1 MDKKEK
7 HRDLKAILASLFCL
21 SLVIRAVA
29 LWLFPVEHLSTNAE
43 IAYLG
48 GARMILDGTGIMYTK
63 YPIFTPPLYA
73 ILIALGTATF
83 GDELLP
89 IKLLQIIA
97 DSGTTCVVFII
108 AREILGQRIALLT
121 GFFLAFYPFSIYAA
135 LYIGSETL
143 FTFFL
148 SLFVLFLLRAVSFYS
163 VHWYLLAG
171 FSLGIATLIRG
182 TTQFFLVVVP
192 VALFLTCRT
201 LNKRILLGYLLMCF
215 AFVLCIAPWAVR
227 NYVVLKAVVPV
238 ATASSVFL
246 QGSNEKFL
254 TIEGKITWFPIY
266 FAELEKRG
274 IPMPAPGAGPVAFDK
289 YMFKAGLENY
299 LIRAESDPFSFIT
312 FFAEKFA
319 RLWFSTESGR
329 NHLIILVLNAPFYL
343 FALIGLIFLWR
354 KQSMHRSVWIVIVL
368 VGYFILLH
376 WISLPLFR
384 YVLPVMPYIIAF
396 ASAGILLSFERFI
409 NRPSRA

>member
-1 MDKKEK
+1 MDEKEK
-7 HRDLKAILASLFCL
+7 HPGLKAILATLFCL
-21 SLVIRAVA
+21 SLVVRAVA
-29 LWLFPVEHLSTNAE
+29 LWLFPVDHLSTNAE

-48 GARMILDGTGIMYTK
+48 GARMILDGPGIMNPK
-63 YPIFTPPLYA
+63 YPVFTPPLYA
-73 ILIALGTATF
+73 ILIALGAATF

-89 IKLLQIIA
+89 IKLVQIIA
-97 DSGTTCVVFII
+97 DSGTTCVVFLI
-108 AREILGQRIALLT
+108 AREILGQRVALLT
-121 GFFLAFYPFSIYAA
+121 GFFLVFYPFSIYAA

-148 SLFVLFLLRAVSFYS
+148 SLFVLFLLKAVSFRP

-182 TTQFFLVVVP
+182 TTQFVLAVVP
-192 VALFLTCRT
+192 IALFLASRT
-201 LNKRILLGYLLMCF
+201 VNRRILLGYLLMSL

-227 NYVVLKAVVPV
+227 NYVVLEAVVPV

-246 QGSNEKFL
+246 QGSNEEFL
-254 TIEGKITWFPIY
+254 TIDGKSIGFPRY
-266 FAELEKRG
+266 FSELEKRG
-274 IPMPAPGAGPVAFDK
+274 LSMPPPGAGPVAGDK

-319 RLWFSTESGR
+319 RLWFATESGR
-329 NHLIILVLNAPFYL
+329 NHLIILLLNAPFYL
-343 FALIGLIFLWR
+343 FALIGLIFLWK

-396 ASAGILLSFERFI
+396 ASAGILFSFERFI

>member
-1 MDKKEK
+1 MDEKEA
-7 HRDLKAILASLFCL
+7 HRGVRIILATLFCL
-21 SLVIRAVA
+21 SLVVRAVA

-48 GARMILDGTGIMYTK
+48 GARMILDGSGIMNPK
-63 YPIFTPPLYA
+63 YPVFTPPLYA
-73 ILIALGTATF
+73 ILIALGAAIF

-89 IKLLQIIA
+89 ITLVQIIA
-97 DSGTTCVVFII
+97 DSGTTCIVFLI
-108 AREILGQRIALLT
+108 AKEILGQRVALLT
-121 GFFLAFYPFSIYAA
+121 GVFLVFYPFSIYAA

-148 SLFVLFLLRAVSFYS
+148 SLFVLFLLRAVSFHS

-171 FSLGIATLIRG
+171 CSLGIATLIRG
-182 TTQFFLVVVP
+182 TTQFFLAVVP

-201 LNKRILLGYLLMCF
+201 VNRRILLGYLLMCF
-215 AFVLCIAPWAVR
+215 VFILCIAPWAVR
-227 NYVVLKAVVPV
+227 NYVVLNAVVPV

-254 TIEGKITWFPIY
+254 TIEGKITGFPVY

-274 IPMPAPGAGPVAFDK
+274 FSMPAPGTGPVAFDK

-319 RLWFSTESGR
+319 RLWFATESGR
-329 NHLIILVLNAPFYL
+329 NHPIILLLNAPFYL
-343 FALIGLIFLWR
+343 FALTGLIFLWG
-354 KQSMHRSVWIVIVL
+354 KGSMHQSAWIMIVL
-368 VGYFILLH
+368 VGYFVLLH

-384 YVLPVMPYIIAF
+384 YMLPVMPYIIAF
-396 ASAGILLSFERFI
+396 ASAGILFSFERFV

>member
-1 MDKKEK
+1 MDEKEK
-7 HRDLKAILASLFCL
+7 HRDLKTILATLFCL
-21 SLVIRAVA
+21 SLIVRALA

-48 GARMILDGTGIMYTK
+48 GARMILDGTGIMDLK
-63 YPIFTPPLYA
+63 YPVFTPPLYA
-73 ILIALGTATF
+73 ILIAIGTATF

-89 IKLLQIIA
+89 IKLIQIIA
-97 DSGTTCVVFII
+97 DSGTTCVVFLI
-108 AREILGQRIALLT
+108 AREILGQRIALLA
-121 GFFLAFYPFSIYAA
+121 GFFLIFYPFSIYAA

-148 SLFVLFLLRAVSFYS
+148 SLFVLYLLRATSFHS

-182 TTQFFLVVVP
+182 TTQFFLAVIP
-192 VALFLTCRT
+192 IALFLTCRT
-201 LNKRILLGYLLMCF
+201 LNRRMVLGYLLMCSVF
-215 AFVLCIAPWAVR
+215 ILCITPWGVR

-254 TIEGKITWFPIY
+254 TIEGKTTWFPIY

-274 IPMPAPGAGPVAFDK
+274 IPMPTPGASPVAFDK
-289 YMFKAGLENY
+289 YMLEAGLENY

-319 RLWFSTESGR
+319 RLWFATESGR
-329 NHLIILVLNAPFYL
+329 NHLIILLLNAPFYL
-343 FALIGLIFLWR
+343 FALIGVILLWR
-354 KQSMHRSVWIVIVL
+354 KGSMHRSVWIVIVL
-368 VGYFILLH
+368 IGYFVLLH

-396 ASAGILLSFERFI
+396 ASAGILFSFERFI
-409 NRPSRA
+409 NLPSRT